1 MKLIIILL
9 IFLLIPVYAANA
21 QSTRPPV
28 KKAFL
33 QAFDIFAGTGKPEI
47 KIESKP
53 GFEGFEK
60 NSKYTIYGG
69 VGLVTRFFT
78 VEVVYSELN
87 FELKPPSQL
96 SSYGIDTA
104 MSDIKI
110 QYLSIPILYELLTV
124 DFAQRSSDNST
135 RSLFQLKLSIGPS
148 FGFRISSNEDAGL
161 GIKNFN
167 LGLSS
172 KLFGMLPVSTK
183 ANITGGVQ
191 YEYGGF
197 NNLGETQFVSKV
209 SFSAFR
215 FFAGVRIGL

>member
-1 MKLIIILL
+1 MKLKIILL
-9 IFLLIPVYAANA
+9 ILLLIPVSGSNA
-21 QSTRPPV
+21 QSTRQPV
-28 KKAFL
+28 KKKFIE
-33 QAFDIFAGTGKPEI
+33 AFDIFAGSGKPEI
-47 KIESKP
+47 KIESKA

-60 NSKYTIYGG
+60 NSRYTIYGG
-69 VGLVTRFFT
+69 AGLVTRYFT
-78 VEVVYSELN
+78 AEVVYSELN
-87 FELKPPSQL
+87 FELKPPPQL

-104 MSDIKI
+104 RSDIKI
-110 QYLSIPILYELLTV
+110 QYLSIPIMYELLTI
-124 DFAQRSSDNST
+124 DFAQRSSGNFS
-135 RSLFQLKLSIGPS
+135 RSLFQLKLSFGPS
-148 FGFRISSNEDAGL
+148 FGLAISSNKEAGL

-167 LGLSS
+167 FGISS

-191 YEYGGF
+191 YEYGGI